1 MRKFIGDTVIFLLLF
16 FLSMLF
22 LKPVFS
28 ATLICGADNNQTYKM
43 QIPKGSHGEFIEN
56 IDWIKGRKAGTKQ
69 KIVIKDV
76 RNPASFDDYIQF
88 TDGKYTITYSLRCA
102 YE

>member
-1 MRKFIGDTVIFLLLF
+1 MRKFIGDTIIFLLLF

-28 ATLICGADNNQTYKM
+28 ATLVCGADNNMTYKM
-43 QIPKGSHGEFIEN
+43 EIPKNAHGEFTEN
-56 IDWIKGRKAGTKQ
+56 TDWIKGRKAGIKQ
-69 KIVIKDV
+69 KLVIKNV
-76 RNPASFDDYIQF
+76 RNPTSFDDYIQF
-88 TDGKYTITYSLRCA
+88 TDGKYAITYSLRCA